1 MSPNVTE
8 LENGSVSV
16 RIKSRRGTGTRDEDE
31 IIVQAVYSDLDEA
44 ENESHRLNQL
54 LEKRMQDARS
64 IRNIEEQ
71 DSDSGTSNPEPS
83 EPEVSKVYLG
93 DGSRLD
99 GWIPVP
105 KQIVF
110 DKIAPLVSKNGVDN
124 SKIPGIKMNF
134 SKDVPISG
142 WSEVD
147 ADIVS
152 NEIEPLVRN
161 YRLDKD

>member
-8 LENGSVSV
+8 MENGNISV

-31 IIVQAVYSDLDEA
+31 VIVQAVYSDLDEA

-54 LEKRMQDARS
+54 LEKRMQDARTVK
-64 IRNIEEQ
+64 NAEEQ
-71 DSDSGTSNPEPS
+71 DNDSDITSPEPS

-93 DGSRLD
+93 NGSRLG

-110 DKIAPLVSKNGVDN
+110 NKIAPLVSKNSVEN
-124 SKIPGIKMNF
+124 SEIPGIKINF
-134 SKDVPISG
+134 SKDVPTSG
-142 WSEVD
+142 WTEVD
-147 ADIVS
+147 ADVIS